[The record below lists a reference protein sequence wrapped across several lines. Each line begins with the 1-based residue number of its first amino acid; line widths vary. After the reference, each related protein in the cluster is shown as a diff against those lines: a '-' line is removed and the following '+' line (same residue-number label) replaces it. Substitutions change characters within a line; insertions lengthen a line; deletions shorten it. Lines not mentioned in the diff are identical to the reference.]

1 MLIIR
6 EIMIKTLRTQSL
18 LSYLALSL
26 LLMSCSRKPEKT
38 IITGEA
44 QGTYYQVTYLDVA
57 KRNFSKEIDSLLHA
71 FDRSVSLWDD
81 SSIICRINRNETG
94 VKTDSVFRFVFTQS
108 MEVAKRTDGAF
119 NPCVGPLVKAWGF
132 HRKQGKM
139 PDSLLIIELL
149 KHIDYRNIWLQGD
162 SVVKSDTSI
171 ELDFNAIAQ
180 GYSADLLASFL
191 RQKGITSYLVDI
203 GGEVVTGDPKPD
215 GNQWRVGIEKPSDSA
230 SSEREIEAVV
240 EIAHKAIATSG
251 SYRKYR
257 IENGRRYS
265 HTIDPKTG
273 YPVNH
278 NLLSVSVV
286 AKDGITADAYAT
298 AFMVMG
304 AETAWRIIRDNKD
317 LGLEAY
323 FILDE
328 NKSNF
333 RIIQTPG
340 FVSLLSKTTE

>member
-1 MLIIR
+1 
-6 EIMIKTLRTQSL
+6 
-18 LSYLALSL
+18 
-26 LLMSCSRKPEKT
+26 MSCSRKPEKT

-203 GGEVVTGDPKPD
+203 GGEVVLSL
-215 GNQWRVGIEKPSDSA
+215 IHI
-230 SSEREIEAVV
+230 SEPTR
-240 EIAHKAIATSG
+240 
-251 SYRKYR
+251 
-257 IENGRRYS
+257 
-265 HTIDPKTG
+265 
-273 YPVNH
+273 
-278 NLLSVSVV
+278 LLSIS
-286 AKDGITADAYAT
+286 YAV
-298 AFMVMG
+298 FC
-304 AETAWRIIRDNKD
+304 
-317 LGLEAY
+317 L
-323 FILDE
+323 
-328 NKSNF
+328 
-333 RIIQTPG
+333 
-340 FVSLLSKTTE
+340 